1 MRQLRGFAMSP
12 RSNGDPTPDP
22 VPRAGQSAP
31 PGGLGGGGI
40 SRQPQAHQRMA
51 YATAS
56 RVRCAGLRPP
66 WTRRRA
72 AIIEPR
78 RHTGGWVCDTEP
90 DFDGRLFTAT
100 YADIRGRG
108 PNGGNRLIAVGQRSF
123 FQLPLSTRAGVQR
136 EGAREYPSA
145 RKGTDV
151 RHTSVED
158 VENVVR

>member
-51 YATAS
+51 YAAAS

-72 AIIEPR
+72 AIIER
-78 RHTGGWVCDTEP
+78 RSAYRMT
-90 DFDGRLFTAT
+90 DFGLAQ
-100 YADIRGRG
+100 
-108 PNGGNRLIAVGQRSF
+108 QRSA
-123 FQLPLSTRAGVQR
+123 TRT
-136 EGAREYPSA
+136 GARSA
-145 RKGTDV
+145 R
-151 RHTSVED
+151 R
-158 VENVVR
+158 

>member
-1 MRQLRGFAMSP
+1 MRQLSGFAMSP

-51 YATAS
+51 YAAAS

-90 DFDGRLFTAT
+90 DFDGRLFTAMSRRST
-100 YADIRGRG
+100 WL
-108 PNGGNRLIAVGQRSF
+108 PKAVLLCASLAPTSQCDSS
-123 FQLPLSTRAGVQR
+123 LEALLLSGFLQANVC
-136 EGAREYPSA
+136 
-145 RKGTDV
+145 V
-151 RHTSVED
+151 R
-158 VENVVR
+158 R